1 MDQVQGKRQPLIC
14 LKREDTKQCS
24 GASAERTGGFHF
36 EKYLAMKTKSKSIR
50 IHSTPE
56 KVFTQM
62 DDFSKTGMHMS
73 ESSMMMMGSK
83 LKLEQLSINS
93 TGVGAKYRW
102 YGKMMGM
109 TMDFSETVTKWQ
121 SPKLKEWEIVGDAK
135 MIIMSW
141 YRMWFEITPAD
152 NGTIIKI
159 SISYL
164 PPKELF
170 YKILSFFF
178 ANWYCNWCL
187 NNMLNDTKKSLEKKT
202 SKQAEG
208 GVQVSIIRHRRGIG
222 NQTCRR

>member
-1 MDQVQGKRQPLIC
+1 
-14 LKREDTKQCS
+14 
-24 GASAERTGGFHF
+24 
-36 EKYLAMKTKSKSIR
+36 MKTISKNIL

-56 KVFTQM
+56 KVFAQM

-73 ESSMMMMGSK
+73 EPSMIMMESK

-121 SPKLKEWEIVGDAK
+121 SPKIKEWETVGEAK

-141 YRMWFEITPAD
+141 YRMWFEISAAV
-152 NGTIIKI
+152 NGAIAKI
-159 SISYL
+159 SIQYL
-164 PPKELF
+164 PPKQWY

-187 NNMLNDTKKSLEKKT
+187 NNMLNDTKINLENKIST
-202 SKQAEG
+202 QAKG
-208 GVQVSIIRHRRGIG
+208 GVQV
-222 NQTCRR
+222 

>member
-1 MDQVQGKRQPLIC
+1 
-14 LKREDTKQCS
+14 
-24 GASAERTGGFHF
+24 
-36 EKYLAMKTKSKSIR
+36 MKAKSKNIL

-56 KVFTQM
+56 KVFDQM

-121 SPKLKEWEIVGDAK
+121 SPKIKEWETVGEAK
-135 MIIMSW
+135 IIIMSW
-141 YRMWFEITPAD
+141 YRMWFEISPAE
-152 NGTIIKI
+152 NGTIAKI
-159 SISYL
+159 LIQYL
-164 PPKELF
+164 PPKQWY

-187 NNMLNDTKKSLEKKT
+187 NNMLNDTKRNLENKIPT
-202 SKQAEG
+202 QAEG
-208 GVQVSIIRHRRGIG
+208 GLQL
-222 NQTCRR
+222 